1 MSDSIPTAPV
11 KRPAAPR
18 GLDKSGRKLWREI
31 VSSGKYELRPDELR
45 VLEDACREADLIDEL
60 TVAAVGTPKM
70 VRGSHGGTVINPL
83 ISELRQHRV
92 TLNSLLRFLRLPDEG
107 AAGELP
113 RSVSARKAAQ
123 SRWGK
128 PS

>member
-11 KRPAAPR
+11 TRPAAPR
-18 GLDKSGRKLWREI
+18 GLSKSGRKLWREI
-31 VSSGKYELRPDELR
+31 VSSGRYELRPDELR
-45 VLEDACREADLIDEL
+45 VLEDACREADLIDDLATE
-60 TVAAVGTPKM
+60 AKGAPKT

-92 TLNSLLRFLRLPDEG
+92 TLNALLRFLRLPDEG
-107 AAGELP
+107 AAGESN